1 MENVNFR
8 AIQSD
13 TGTHRSQA
21 QNGRRVCEKGI
32 MRKKNEKER
41 EKKEKNRWK
50 KGPRLHV
57 RGLHQIKKSAG
68 IFPIERSIGFQF

>member
-1 MENVNFR
+1 
-8 AIQSD
+8 
-13 TGTHRSQA
+13 
-21 QNGRRVCEKGI
+21 

-68 IFPIERSIGFQF
+68 IFPIERSIGFQFWCFVKIEYIFREFKTD